1 MRDRGIV
8 KPILLLGG
16 IYFGVFAI
24 VAFAFRRL
32 DVSQEALSVVG
43 GVLAYAFLMS
53 VAVVAFVRW
62 RSGRRGGPTS

>member
-1 MRDRGIV
+1 MKDRGIV

-24 VAFAFRRL
+24 VAFTFRRL
-32 DVSQEALSVVG
+32 DVSQETLSVVG

-53 VAVVAFVRW
+53 VAVVAVLRW
-62 RSGRRGGPTS
+62 RSARRGGPTS